1 MSSNFSV
8 WRKWSL
14 ILWMIPGILIYLVFF
29 AGPSIATAVLSFTD
43 ISGTPGAP
51 WKYIGL
57 DNYKEFLFLSNK
69 RDVVDALRR
78 TFIYTIAVVV
88 FQTSIGLLFALLLN
102 NKFKG
107 QSVARTIIFT
117 PVVLGVTVVGILST
131 LLLSNDGPINV
142 ILGWFGTSS
151 TFLSSYDAAFPTVI
165 AVNIWMY
172 AGFTMIIFLAGLQT
186 IPKDLYEAG
195 YIDGTTPWS
204 KFTKITFPLLLP
216 TLITNLLVT
225 MIGSLQNFQI
235 IYVTTGGRFDT
246 VTLPM
251 MIVNAA
257 FGMGVSSSG
266 GTGSSYREG
275 YAASLSMLL
284 FVIILVFTILSQY
297 YGSRK
302 EREMF

>member
-14 ILWMIPGILIYLVFF
+14 ILWMIPGILMYLVF
-29 AGPSIATAVLSFTD
+29 AVGPSIATAVLSFTD

-51 WKYIGL
+51 WKFTGL
-57 DNYKEFLFLSNK
+57 DNYKEFLFSSNK

-78 TFIYTIAVVV
+78 TFVYTIAVVV
-88 FQTSIGLLFALLLN
+88 LQTSIGLLFALLLN

-107 QSVARTIIFT
+107 QSIVRTIIFT
-117 PVVLGVTVVGILST
+117 PVVLGVTVIGIVFT
-131 LLLSNDGPINV
+131 LLLSNDGPINR

-151 TFLSSYDAAFPTVI
+151 TFFSSYEVAFPTVI

-186 IPKDLYEAG
+186 IPKDLFEAG
-195 YIDGTTPWS
+195 YIDGTTPWT
-204 KFTKITFPLLLP
+204 KFSKITFPLLLP

-257 FGMGVSSSG
+257 FGLGAGASGSSG
-266 GTGSSYREG
+266 GAYRQG

-284 FVIILVFTILSQY
+284 FVIVLVATILSQY
-297 YGSRK
+297 YASRK
-302 EREMF
+302 EREIF